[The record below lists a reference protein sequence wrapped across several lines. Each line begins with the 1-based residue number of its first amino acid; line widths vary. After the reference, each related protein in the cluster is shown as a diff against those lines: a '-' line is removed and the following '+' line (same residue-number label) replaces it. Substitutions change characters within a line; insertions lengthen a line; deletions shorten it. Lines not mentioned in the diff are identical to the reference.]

1 MSNDQTRA
9 HLLGTWKL
17 LSAVRE
23 DVSSGAKTDLLGAN
37 PIGYIN
43 YANSASASAAV
54 ALPVTGL
61 GRSCYSPSCVR
72 RAAA

>member
-23 DVSSGAKTDLLGAN
+23 DVPSGAKTQSL
-37 PIGYIN
+37 
-43 YANSASASAAV
+43 V
-54 ALPVTGL
+54 
-61 GRSCYSPSCVR
+61 
-72 RAAA
+72 